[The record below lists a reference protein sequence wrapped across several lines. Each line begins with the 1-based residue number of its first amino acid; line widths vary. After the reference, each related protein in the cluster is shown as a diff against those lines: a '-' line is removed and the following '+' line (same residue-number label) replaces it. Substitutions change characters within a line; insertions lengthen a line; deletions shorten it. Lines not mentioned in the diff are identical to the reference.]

1 MFSLRAASLARST
14 RSLNDCENAPI
25 PFGLDDVVLASPAL
39 EVDRQVPLEKSG
51 GSKLIPP
58 GVFFPVL
65 FACEFGVASVPTYPD
80 GPSAVP
86 GADSKRAPGGDAE

>member
-1 MFSLRAASLARST
+1 MFSSRAASLARST

-58 GVFFPVL
+58 GVFFP
-65 FACEFGVASVPTYPD
+65 AA
-80 GPSAVP
+80 GPPVGP
-86 GADSKRAPGGDAE
+86 GAGSKRAPGGDAE